1 MEFEECYSY
10 DSFSILCNYACNGA
24 ISVTLVL
31 PQMIHHPYF
40 LVGFVIVVGICFGL
54 ALILVCLVFVC
65 VFFVVVLLLLLFCS
79 SNGKLIA
86 LVTELDPTSACLCVL

>member
-31 PQMIHHPYF
+31 PLMIHHPYF
-40 LVGFVIVVGICFGL
+40 LVGFVVVVGICFSLG
-54 ALILVCLVFVC
+54 LILVCSVFVY
-65 VFFVVVLLLLLFCS
+65 VFFVVFLLLFCS
-79 SNGKLIA
+79 SNGQLIA